1 MLLTCF
7 AGFACNRPS
16 HAATDLPAPNQDI
29 EVEPTEEP
37 QAVTTVLAGG
47 CFWCTEAVFE
57 ELKGVNAVVSGY
69 AGDSEDVA
77 NYQLVASGATK
88 HAEVIAITYDPQVIS
103 YGQLLRVFFSV
114 AHDPTQLNRQ
124 GNDIGP
130 QYRSAVFYAN
140 DDEKRVAEAY
150 IQQLDEAGVFSKPI
164 VTTLEPLTKFY
175 EAEAYHQDY
184 AALNPRQ
191 GYVAAVAL
199 PKVAKVRKQFAELL
213 KDKAAA
219 E

>member
-16 HAATDLPAPNQDI
+16 HAATDLPEPNQDI
-29 EVEPTEEP
+29 EVQPTEEP
-37 QAVTTVLAGG
+37 QAVTAVLAGG

-57 ELKGVNAVVSGY
+57 QLKGVSAVVSGY

-77 NYQLVASGATK
+77 TYQLVSSGATK
-88 HAEVIAITYDPQVIS
+88 HAEVIAITYDPAVIS
-103 YGQLLRVFFSV
+103 YGQLLRVFFAA
-114 AHDPTQLNRQ
+114 AHDPTQVNRQ

-140 DDEKRVAEAY
+140 DDEQRVAGAY
-150 IQQLDEAGVFSKPI
+150 IAQLDEAGVFDKPI
-164 VTTLEPLTKFY
+164 ATTLEPLTQFY
-175 EAEAYHQDY
+175 KAEAYHQDY
-184 AALNPRQ
+184 AELNPRQ
-191 GYVAAVAL
+191 GYVVGVAL
-199 PKVAKVRKQFAELL
+199 PKVKKVRTQFTELL
-213 KDKAAA
+213 KDEASA